1 MKRPVYSASRCEG
14 RTTEFGSV
22 REGSIPSEATKIFKA
37 MPVKLKK
44 EKVNKYHN
52 RKVVID
58 GIEFDSTKEGKR
70 YLVLKEAQAAGLISE
85 LTLQPKF
92 ELIPAIKETYVKHLK
107 TKDKECERTV
117 QLPITY
123 SADFAY
129 CKDGQKIIEDVK
141 ASPYTTALDKAFL
154 IKEKLF
160 RYFFGFPIKRVYKP
174 DAEV

>member
-1 MKRPVYSASRCEG
+1 
-14 RTTEFGSV
+14 
-22 REGSIPSEATKIFKA
+22 
-37 MPVKLKK
+37 MPVRLKK
-44 EKVNKYHN
+44 QKINKYRN
-52 RKVVID
+52 KKVVID
-58 GIEFDSTKEGKR
+58 GIEFDSTKEGQR
-70 YLVLKEAQAAGLISE
+70 YLVLKKAQLDGIIYG

-92 ELIPAIKETYVKHLK
+92 ELIPAIRETYVKHLK

-123 SADFAY
+123 SADFSY
-129 CKDGQKIIEDVK
+129 YKDGAKVIEDVK